1 VENVRVYSTHSCP
14 NCERL
19 KDALKG
25 ERIAYENLDMMTAD
39 AMTELRMNGIFTL
52 SAPVL
57 QIGEDVFLTSSEI
70 ISEDGVAI
78 DLVKKY
84 LKGGIL

>member
-1 VENVRVYSTHSCP
+1 VESVRVYSTATCP

-25 ERIAYENLDMMTAD
+25 EKIAYENIDMMTAD

-57 QIGEDVFLTSSEI
+57 QIGDDIFLTSSELVK
-70 ISEDGVAI
+70 EDGVDI
-78 DLVKKY
+78 DLIKKH
-84 LKGGIL
+84 LNGGIL

>member
-1 VENVRVYSTHSCP
+1 MKVYSTPTCP

-19 KDALKG
+19 KCSLKDEG
-25 ERIAYENLDMMTAD
+25 IEYEEVDMMTAD
-39 AMTELRMNGIFTL
+39 AMTELRMNGVFTL

-57 QIGEDVFLTSSEI
+57 QIGEDVFLTSSEL

-78 DLVKKY
+78 DLIKKY
-84 LKGGIL
+84 LNGGIL